1 MVETLVLTVRFRW
14 WVRPCLR
21 FLCCCANL
29 AVRARDLES
38 MGLFERAID
47 WVGDHG
53 TVVEC

>member
-1 MVETLVLTVRFRW
+1 MVETLVLTVRLRW

>member
-1 MVETLVLTVRFRW
+1 
-14 WVRPCLR
+14 
-21 FLCCCANL
+21 
-29 AVRARDLES
+29 VRARDLES